1 MDNLRRIFDTACVL
15 STFLS
20 KRSDYRPDANKI
32 AHAVSQQLN
41 QEVSLDDLSR
51 IKYLLPDEIV
61 FDYEDIVFDAVN
73 DRSEP
78 QKVLLFQF
86 VDTVKDAENPGSLL
100 AKITQRKERFQR
112 AASQFMSRRSWDDL
126 VEGAKSMYP
135 RSNPNI
141 SMEIGPLKGESM
153 DEIIDSLDEELAA
166 KRTVPPRPSSYAP
179 TPSRYEQLL
188 SQFGIEKLYS
198 HQAQAIEFIEEG
210 KNVIITTSTASGKS
224 LVFQM
229 PIVDCLQS
237 GEGTAM
243 YLSPTK
249 ALAQD
254 QLRSFRNLLDED
266 LVYAFDGDTPA
277 NDRQGIIEE
286 GRLILCN
293 PDILHCTILPQ
304 WQKWQRFLENLRFVV
319 LDELHCYQG
328 VFGAHTAMVF
338 RRLRRLCFDLG
349 NDQLQFIACS
359 ATIDKPLH
367 FFSQITG
374 LEEEQIRMVDNDGSP
389 AGKKHFLFINT
400 PHLVED
406 DPSSG
411 RALPMTIAVPLL
423 IRLVSSGLRVI
434 AFCRV
439 RKVCELM
446 MRSIREQLRDQD
458 NGEEILSC
466 IMSYRGGYAPEKRRE
481 IEREMFCGKL
491 RAVIATSALEIGIDI
506 GNLDA
511 AVLVGFPYSLA
522 SFRQQVGRVGRR
534 STDSLVAIVAD
545 GSVLDR
551 TFVNDPD
558 RIFTDRDPLIPL
570 PIEPAIVSSHL
581 DCAAYELALTE
592 EDGEVFPLWESLKH
606 SLEFEDGQYHTSKY
620 RPAEKVSLRVADSTD
635 IAVVNVT
642 GGNCEILEMI
652 EFSRIGFTIYEG
664 AIFHHQGKPYIV
676 VKLNTDENYAH
687 VIETKVQW
695 TTRQRDF
702 TDVDPLSSQKYKT
715 LNDALCAIGKV
726 QVATTVF
733 GYFKVDRRN
742 KIIEAVD
749 VYLPPFEAKRA
760 GIWMNLSI
768 AVLETIT
775 EKNLNAAA
783 AIHAAEHLIISMIPR
798 FVVTSP
804 GDLGTECK
812 APEKELAKK
821 ATGRIRLARLI
832 IFERRGGEAGNGTVE
847 KVYECLDQILDACCE
862 RIDACPCTHGCLD
875 CIAMSGCTENNIV
888 LSKPGAQV
896 ILRMLMNHPIDDVPD
911 GPEPNFEASDI
922 ITVQAVQAHPV
933 VNIKKEE

>member
-1 MDNLRRIFDTACVL
+1 MDNLRRIFDATCVL

-32 AHAVSQQLN
+32 ADAVAKQLN

-61 FDYEDIVFDAVN
+61 FEYEDIVFDAVN

-78 QKVLLFQF
+78 KKILLFEF
-86 VDTVKDAENPGSLL
+86 VDKIKDAEIPGSLL
-100 AKITQRKERFQR
+100 TKITQRKERFQR
-112 AASQFMSRRSWDDL
+112 AASQFLSRRSWEDL
-126 VEGAKSMYP
+126 VEGAKSVFP
-135 RSNPNI
+135 RSKSPPGVA
-141 SMEIGPLKGESM
+141 SLKGENL
-153 DEIIDSLDEELAA
+153 EQIIESLDEQLAA
-166 KRTVPPRPSSYAP
+166 QRVVPSRSSEFAS

-188 SQFGIEKLYS
+188 TEFGIEKLYS
-198 HQAQAIEFIEEG
+198 HQAEAIEFIEEG

-224 LVFQM
+224 LVFQL

-237 GEGTAM
+237 SEGTAM
-243 YLSPTK
+243 YFSPTK

-277 NDRQGIIEE
+277 DDRAGIIEA

-293 PDILHCTILPQ
+293 PDILHCTILPN
-304 WQKWQRFLENLRFVV
+304 WQKWQRFLENLRLVV

-349 NDQLQFIACS
+349 NDQVQFIACS
-359 ATIDKPLH
+359 ATIDKPIN

-374 LEEEQIRMVDNDGSP
+374 LDEEVIRHVHKDGSP
-389 AGKKHFLFINT
+389 AGKKHYLFINT
-400 PHLVED
+400 PHLVEG

-411 RALPMTIAVPLL
+411 RVHPMSVAAPLF

-446 MRSIREQLRDQD
+446 MRSIREQLMDQED
-458 NGEEILSC
+458 GEEILNC
-466 IMSYRGGYAPEKRRE
+466 IMSYRGGYAPDKRRE
-481 IEREMFCGKL
+481 IEREMFCGNL
-491 RAVIATSALEIGIDI
+491 RGVIATSALEIGIDI

-534 STDSLVAIVAD
+534 TADSVVAVVAD

-558 RIFTDRDPLIPL
+558 RVFTDKDPLIPL

-581 DCAAYELALTE
+581 DCAAYELALTK
-592 EDGEVFPLWESLKH
+592 EDGEMFPLWEDLRG
-606 SLEFEDGQYHTSKY
+606 SLEFEDDQYHTSKY
-620 RPAEKVSLRVADSTD
+620 RPADQISLRVADTTD
-635 IAVVNVT
+635 IAVVNIT
-642 GGNCEILEMI
+642 GGKGEILEMI

-676 VKLNTDENYAH
+676 TRLNTDENYAH
-687 VIETKVQW
+687 VVETKVQW

-702 TDVDPLSSQKYKT
+702 TDVDPLNSQKHKT
-715 LNDALCAIGKV
+715 LNSTLCAIGKV
-726 QVATTVF
+726 QVTTTVF
-733 GYFKVDRRN
+733 GYFKVDRRS
-742 KIIEAVD
+742 KIIEAVE
-749 VYLPPFEAKRA
+749 VYLPPFQTRRM
-760 GIWMNLSI
+760 GIWINLSI
-768 AVLETIT
+768 SVLETIT
-775 EKNLNAAA
+775 AKRLNAAA

-798 FVVTSP
+798 FVVASP

-812 APEKELAKK
+812 APEKELGKRASE
-821 ATGRIRLARLI
+821 RIRPARLI
-832 IFERRGGEAGNGTVE
+832 VFERYGGETGNGTVQ
-847 KVYECLDQILDACCE
+847 KIYECLEQILEACCE
-862 RIDACPCTHGCLD
+862 RIDSCPCSHGCLD
-875 CIAMSGCTENNIV
+875 CIALSGCSENNVV

-896 ILRMLMNHPIDDVPD
+896 ILRMLTNRTAEDIPD

-922 ITVQAVQAHPV
+922 ITVQAVQARSTMGV
-933 VNIKKEE
+933 KNEE